1 MCVPNF
7 FLPKWDVSLDTY
19 VRRHWRSNTVIIIV
33 VAVVVMLRSNTTS
46 DAAIPTTTRR
56 RRRRYR
62 WHRGRVASS
71 SSRNA
76 VVRRKGR
83 VFFNALN
90 NNNNNNV
97 AEVFDMFAAVTSA
110 VEQKL
115 RKDFDELVREP
126 ILSGKPRALR
136 DTLPVKKLADEDSK
150 FLEVYLG
157 NEEDPEARIEEVM
170 VHYKES
176 LAPVGRFP
184 KNAVL
189 KPRSAIV
196 FLHGANGSTFSF
208 RRLLP
213 LVAARVG
220 VRAIAVDR
228 PPYGLTSRPMKT
240 GEFAY
245 SKRGQ
250 AKLMVK
256 FLEKLELENV
266 ILVGHSAGT
275 NVAMEMALQMNKL
288 KTKDSRLNVA
298 GMLFISPAVFVPK
311 PSSSLSLNGSTTKEI
326 ASPWSKQSNTMSPER
341 LAKLFWFRTLI
352 NNDDYGLNL
361 VRSFTRRNANQ
372 VQTGEGSYANLST
385 QAREAYTRPLA
396 AENWDKALLQQF
408 RASTNGSGFGD
419 DASLAL
425 ECEASLDVNFVD
437 ICCGEKDET
446 TPINK
451 AKDLY
456 DTLEIVSLSRQQQRS
471 LNNDNSDTSSS
482 ATSISSNA
490 TFQTSFRALENS
502 AHLPM
507 EEAGDSRD
515 AFETYVVQALERRV
529 EENFVI
535 RVK

>member
-1 MCVPNF
+1 
-7 FLPKWDVSLDTY
+7 
-19 VRRHWRSNTVIIIV
+19 
-33 VAVVVMLRSNTTS
+33 MLRSNTTT
-46 DAAIPTTTRR
+46 DAAIPRTTTRR
-56 RRRRYR
+56 RRRWWRYR

-76 VVRRKGR
+76 VFVRRKGR
-83 VFFNALN
+83 VFFNNALQNNSNNN

-425 ECEASLDVNFVD
+425 ECKASLDVNFVD

-471 LNNDNSDTSSS
+471 LNTDNSDTSTS
-482 ATSISSNA
+482 ATSLSSNA
-490 TFQTSFRALENS
+490 TFQISFRALENS